1 MSRMFTPKQV
11 AEQLAVSP
19 RTVYLWIEDG
29 RLPAI
34 RLSDRVTRIPAEE
47 LEAFVERA
55 AGVRPGSGR
64 RVGPQQSVPL
74 PHVAEAPVAYGN
86 SPAIMRRS
94 RHDIA
99 CPRCGTEIDLSDTRT
114 ATERLRSLLAS
125 KKSEILTLAAKHG
138 VRNVRVFGSVARG
151 DARPGSDIDF
161 LVDLEP
167 GVSIFDLSGFEFELA
182 DALDWEV
189 DVATEASLK
198 SDVRARALDE
208 STPL

>member
-64 RVGPQQSVPL
+64 RESPFRHAGGSL
-74 PHVAEAPVAYGN
+74 VAEGTARYGGAAVVTPVSGADDRDAVPTG
-86 SPAIMRRS
+86 PS
-94 RHDIA
+94 R
-99 CPRCGTEIDLSDTRT
+99 
-114 ATERLRSLLAS
+114 RLRDLLEAHR
-125 KKSEILTLAAKHG
+125 SEILAIAARRRA
-138 VRNVRVFGSVARG
+138 VRIRVIGSVARG
-151 DARPGSDIDF
+151 DARLDSDIDL
-161 LVDLEP
+161 LVDLQP
-167 GVSIFDLSGFEFELA
+167 DASLLDLAGLA
-182 DALDWEV
+182 GEIEKVLGV
-189 DVATEASLK
+189 DVDVVPARNLKPEA
-198 SDVRARALDE
+198 RARVLGEAM
-208 STPL
+208 PL